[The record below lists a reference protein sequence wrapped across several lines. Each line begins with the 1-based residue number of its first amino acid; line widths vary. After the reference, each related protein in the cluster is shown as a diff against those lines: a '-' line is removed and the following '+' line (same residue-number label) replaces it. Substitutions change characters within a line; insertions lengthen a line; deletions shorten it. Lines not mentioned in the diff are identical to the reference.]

1 MIALPLTAFLFFCVA
16 LIYAAVGFAGGSSYL
31 ALLTFTDVPLAAI
44 PIIAL
49 ACNIIVSAGGSW
61 HFIRQGHLRSGLL
74 WPFALPAIPLA
85 YLGGRLAVPPHLL
98 GWLTGVTLVIAGAL
112 LLATGRAS
120 GGGSL
125 RTTPGWPL
133 CGLIGAGLGFLAGVV
148 GIGGGVFLAPLMLNG
163 RWGHPKEVAATSALF
178 ILLNSCAGLA
188 GQVGKAQALEQALPF
203 AVLVG
208 AALLGGQVGAW
219 AGASQLSQPA
229 VRRIT
234 GLLVLLAGLRL
245 LQKAMG

>member
-1 MIALPLTAFLFFCVA
+1 MIALPLTAFLFFCIA

-31 ALLTFTDVPLAAI
+31 ALLSFTDAPMAAI
-44 PIIAL
+44 PVIAL

-61 HFIRQGHLRSGLL
+61 HFVRQRHLRGGLL
-74 WPFALPAIPLA
+74 WPFAVPAIPFA
-85 YLGGRLAVPPHLL
+85 YFGGRLVVAPHLL
-98 GWLTGVTLVIAGAL
+98 GLLTGGAL
-112 LLATGRAS
+112 LAAGLLLLAESARSEGP
-120 GGGSL
+120 L

-133 CGLIGAGLGFLAGVV
+133 CGLLGAALGFLAGLV
-148 GIGGGVFLAPLMLNG
+148 GIGGGVFLAPLMLRG
-163 RWGHPKEVAATSALF
+163 RWGRPKEVAAVSAVF

-188 GQVGKAQALEQALPF
+188 GQLSKVRAWDQAWPF

-208 AALLGGQVGAW
+208 AALLGGQLGSW
-219 AGASQLSQPA
+219 AGASRISQPA

-245 LQKAMG
+245 LQRALSY